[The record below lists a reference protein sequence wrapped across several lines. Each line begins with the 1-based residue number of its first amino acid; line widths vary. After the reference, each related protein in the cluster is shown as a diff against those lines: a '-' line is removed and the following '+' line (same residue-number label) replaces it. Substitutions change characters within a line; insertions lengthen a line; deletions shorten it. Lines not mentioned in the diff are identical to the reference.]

1 MSSSIELTHQGR
13 HLTIRASM
21 IAGDWQV
28 WFYENGNRIYLYAV
42 LGHDEGEQIEA
53 TLEQA
58 RRDLVAETI
67 IVPMVRYWPESTEGK
82 RNRLSVSTPTERV
95 PGELNGRPP
104 RAVARE
110 HG

>member
-1 MSSSIELTHQGR
+1 MRSSIELTHQGR
-13 HLTIRASM
+13 HLTIRASV

-42 LGHDEGEQIEA
+42 LGYDEGEQIEP

-58 RRDLVAETI
+58 RRDLIAETI
-67 IVPMVRYWPESTEGK
+67 IVPTVRFWPEATEGK
-82 RNRLSVSTPTERV
+82 GKHSSVSTLTERV

-104 RAVARE
+104 RGIGGE
-110 HG
+110 YG